1 MCPWQNRAGVWAQT
15 RPEGPGEGSRGSG
28 SSRLHLGL
36 EEEGGA
42 SVPQAAPSRAQSSL
56 WDGVTHLRV
65 CGSDPE
71 AGLLGTVPEG
81 SGKQHRRLLQS
92 GVQESM

>member
-36 EEEGGA
+36 EEG
-42 SVPQAAPSRAQSSL
+42 
-56 WDGVTHLRV
+56 DT
-65 CGSDPE
+65 
-71 AGLLGTVPEG
+71 T
-81 SGKQHRRLLQS
+81 
-92 GVQESM
+92 M